1 MNPSPVIPAASSY
14 FDLEK
19 GRQTERCED
28 CNADP
33 KEVLG
38 SEKGSQA
45 EGCEVHNA
53 DPKEV
58 LGSEKGSQAEGCEV
72 HNADPKEVLVR
83 LQSILYDGT
92 LSLLQRS

>member
-58 LGSEKGSQAEGCEV
+58 L
-72 HNADPKEVLVR
+72 VR